1 MLVIQSKK
9 LTIGQ
14 SYFNNDGTQL
24 YLIFQPICKTITTFF
39 GLPNITSQWESKKL
53 SNKKFQPPYTTNK
66 ILSRKLQWAKSRLR
80 LRFEGSCLKQ
90 EDTKTF
96 TPNSVVN
103 LFIVYKLDTWSQDL
117 NGDFTLKDCL
127 FGSVKITKNADSD
140 KYSYSRY
147 EIGFDSRSLFWI
159 PNFDQGKNF
168 IIFGVDMTS
177 SVHVDD
183 RQKIF

>member
-1 MLVIQSKK
+1 MANEKFKPSHTANKSIYPK
-9 LTIGQ
+9 LLW
-14 SYFNNDGTQL
+14 N
-24 YLIFQPICKTITTFF
+24 
-39 GLPNITSQWESKKL
+39 
-53 SNKKFQPPYTTNK
+53 
-66 ILSRKLQWAKSRLR
+66 KSRLR

-159 PNFDQGKNF
+159 PNFD
-168 IIFGVDMTS
+168 
-177 SVHVDD
+177 
-183 RQKIF
+183 